1 MSVQDK
7 AKYISVSVQ
16 DRAKYISALIGFEVF
31 AESLWD
37 FKVDEWVRTDWV
49 IGDGYKKSGH

>member
-49 IGDGYKKSGH
+49 IGDG